1 MANSFL
7 MLAVLSVLLT
17 LAAFVFRE
25 PMLRLF
31 GASGATYPY
40 AERYFTIYVSGT
52 VFALMASGMNQFVIS
67 QGFAL
72 AGMKSVVL
80 GAVCNIVLD
89 PILIYGMKM
98 GVAGAALAT
107 ILSQGASAAYV
118 LRFLLGKKPQVRI
131 TFGGYHLRLMGRILV
146 MGLSPFLIIAIDSV
160 MIITMNALL
169 QRYGGAAQGDTLV
182 TCNAIVQSFMLVL
195 TMPLGGISGGTQGIL
210 GYNFGAGNGD
220 RVLQAQRYILGLCVG
235 YSALLFVLARAAGPL
250 FVGLFT
256 KDAEIAGQACEAI
269 RIATL
274 AAIPLGVQYEI
285 VDGYTAM
292 GQVRLSLPL
301 SLWRKVV
308 YFAAIFLLPVRLGAK
323 AIFYAEPIS
332 DVLGPAVSIAVY
344 LLTIRKVL
352 RHV

>member
-1 MANSFL
+1 MASENDLGRDRMGRLVWRIAVPSMLAQFVSVLYSIVDRMYVGHIPDVGDLSLAGVGICGPIVTMIGSFAFLVGIGGAPMMSIQLGAGRKDQAEQIVANSFL

-131 TFGGYHLRLMGRILV
+131 TFG
-146 MGLSPFLIIAIDSV
+146 
-160 MIITMNALL
+160 
-169 QRYGGAAQGDTLV
+169 
-182 TCNAIVQSFMLVL
+182 
-195 TMPLGGISGGTQGIL
+195 
-210 GYNFGAGNGD
+210 
-220 RVLQAQRYILGLCVG
+220 
-235 YSALLFVLARAAGPL
+235 
-250 FVGLFT
+250 
-256 KDAEIAGQACEAI
+256 
-269 RIATL
+269 
-274 AAIPLGVQYEI
+274 
-285 VDGYTAM
+285 
-292 GQVRLSLPL
+292 
-301 SLWRKVV
+301 
-308 YFAAIFLLPVRLGAK
+308 
-323 AIFYAEPIS
+323 
-332 DVLGPAVSIAVY
+332 
-344 LLTIRKVL
+344 
-352 RHV
+352 